1 MTDENFNESHKKV
14 FKNFSNGIIHNLIL
28 WLISK
33 ESIHGYGIMK
43 KLEDF
48 FNFNDS
54 KCDINVNS
62 SKIYPI
68 LSKMEKR
75 GFIVGEW
82 NINENNKRVK
92 YYSITEDGQ
101 DFLNDIQ
108 THMNNVL
115 ANPSWIAFFSDMTGL
130 EINNEKCNRN

>member
-1 MTDENFNESHKKV
+1 MTDEKFNESHKKV

-28 WLISK
+28 WIISK

-43 KLEDF
+43 KLEQF

-92 YYSITEDGQ
+92 YYSITEEGQ

-108 THMNNVL
+108 IHMNNVL